1 MNLETVLGISVLAIA
16 AIAYVVSHLPK
27 SNRMKFVDQKVK
39 DCGKTAYTVVL
50 FI

>member
-1 MNLETVLGISVLAIA
+1 MNLETVLGLSVLAIA

-39 DCGKTAYTVVL
+39 VRGETEYVFVL
-50 FI
+50 YI